1 MRAHAANTARGY
13 QQSLKTQNKQI
24 SDKDLNQTRTSVKR
38 TGLAKACS
46 AINSRKFAPL
56 GAVVHQAPEAEPSSE
71 LQCGT
76 RLTWFPSSTFAAHLQ
91 VAVICHCQP

>member
-13 QQSLKTQNKQI
+13 QQSLQTQNKQI

-46 AINSRKFAPL
+46 AINSRKFPPL
-56 GAVVHQAPEAEPSSE
+56 GAVVHQAPEAESSTE
-71 LQCGT
+71 LRCGS

-91 VAVICHCQP
+91 VAVFVSCQP